1 MKLQTNIS
9 IIEQT
14 DNLLDY
20 HSKILLLGSCFSEN
34 IGNKLSYFK
43 FQSKQNPFGIL
54 FHPKA
59 IENLISRALKEE
71 LYTEKELTFNNER
84 WHCLDAHSSISAADK
99 NVLLKNLNAALIHTK
114 KQLKEATHVF
124 ITLGT
129 SWVYRYLE
137 TNAIVANC
145 HKIPQKEFSKD
156 LLSVAEVSKT
166 LEQSIALLKSIN
178 KTVSVTF
185 TVSPVRHLKD
195 GFIENTRSKA
205 HLIAAIHTVIN
216 SENNTYYFPSYEI
229 VMDELREYRFY
240 KEDMLH
246 PNTTAINYIWEK
258 FVSSWFSREAQDTMQ
273 EVETI
278 QRGISHRPF
287 NEKSEQHQ
295 QFLRKLDLKKE
306 SLLLRFPF
314 LKF

>member
-129 SWVYRYLE
+129 SWVYRYSE

-145 HKIPQKEFSKD
+145 HKIPQKEFSKE

-166 LEQSIALLKSIN
+166 LEQCIAMLKSIN

-273 EVETI
+273 EVETV

-306 SLLLRFPF
+306 NLLLRFPF

>member
-9 IIEQT
+9 IKEQD
-14 DNLLDY
+14 DNLIDY

-34 IGNKLSYFK
+34 IGNKLSYYK

-59 IENLISRALKEE
+59 IENLISRAIKDE

-99 NVLLKNLNAALIHTK
+99 NVLLKNLNSALIHTK

-129 SWVYRYLE
+129 SWVYRYSE

-145 HKIPQKEFSKD
+145 HKIPQKEFSKE

-166 LEQSIALLKSIN
+166 LEQCIALLKSIN

-240 KEDMLH
+240 NEDMLH

-258 FVSSWFSREAQDTMQ
+258 FVFSWFSREAQDTMQ
-273 EVETI
+273 EVETV
-278 QRGISHRPF
+278 QRGVSHRPF

-295 QFLRKLDLKKE
+295 QFLRKLDIKKGN
-306 SLLLRFPF
+306 LLLRFPF